1 MGFKLKSYLPIGAE
15 IISVDIFG
23 YSSRSVPGMEIYGL
37 GSKGRLIREKINFV
51 TNNYMPMKKAMK
63 KYVISIESSISEE
76 KLKQYSSNLEFP
88 LIILYWAMADI
99 IPLKNISD
107 CWATGGV
114 SVDFEIC
121 SRSISEVINHVDS
134 ADLLKDKTL
143 ICQRED
149 KPSHVFKVITW
160 EDLISNQEKTG
171 FPSKDLGISSP
182 STSTTVGAT
191 S

>member
-51 TNNYMPMKKAMK
+51 TKNYMPTKKAMK
-63 KYVISIESSISEE
+63 RYVISIESTIAEE
-76 KLKQYSSNLEFP
+76 KIKQYSSSLEFP
-88 LIILYWAMADI
+88 LMILYWAMADI
-99 IPLKNISD
+99 IPLKNLGD
-107 CWATGGV
+107 CWALGSV
-114 SVDFEIC
+114 SVDFEIN
-121 SRSISEVINHVDS
+121 SNSINEILDHVDS
-134 ADLLKDKTL
+134 DDLIENKTL

-149 KPSHVFKVITW
+149 KPSNVFKVITW

-171 FPSKDLGISSP
+171 FPSKDSGI
-182 STSTTVGAT
+182 
-191 S
+191 